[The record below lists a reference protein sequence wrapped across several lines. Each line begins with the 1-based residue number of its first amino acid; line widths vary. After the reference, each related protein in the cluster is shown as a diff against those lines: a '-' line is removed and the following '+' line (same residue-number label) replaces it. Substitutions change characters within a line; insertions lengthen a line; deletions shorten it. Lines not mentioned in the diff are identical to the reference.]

1 MGESQ
6 TVSTE
11 LEVTRIGR
19 YSVIEKLGQGAMGVV
34 YLGLDEMID
43 RKVAIKMLR
52 LDKIKSDA
60 ERKKAYDLIFQE
72 ARIIGKL
79 AHSHITAI
87 FDMGVQDHSPYLV
100 MEFVEGENIA
110 TAIKAQT
117 PMAIAEKLK
126 LVAMA
131 ARALHYAHQ
140 RGILHRDIKPAN
152 IMVLPNRAPKI
163 MDFGIS
169 RMKES
174 ASEGWETGIG
184 EEEGIILGTPNY
196 MSPEQIRGKELDQ
209 RSDLFSLAILTYE
222 WLAGRKP
229 FAGPDLKDLLKSILK
244 GTPEPL
250 AKLVGGADNDLDA
263 IIYKALEKEREN
275 RYRTTEEFSE
285 AIELYLSKQEM
296 KNASQSTAIFPYDK
310 KKVVEQLRKNY
321 FFFADF
327 SDEELFSI
335 FKMSGKERYGVGE
348 AVIQE
353 GTSGTK
359 MYIIVSG
366 QVKVVKV
373 VHGKEIEFKRLG
385 EGDCFGEMAI
395 IDKMPRSASV
405 VALEPTVVI
414 AINEVV
420 LRVSDPPLCLKLYK
434 NLAAIISEK
443 LRWSDARVLDLLTN
457 QPEGT
462 TQKI

>member
-1 MGESQ
+1 MPTAFEF
-6 TVSTE
+6 TN
-11 LEVTRIGR
+11 IGR
-19 YSVIEKLGQGAMGVV
+19 YKVIEKLGQGAMGVV
-34 YLGLDEMID
+34 YLCLDEMID
-43 RKVAIKMLR
+43 RKVAVKMLR
-52 LDKIKSDA
+52 LDKIKSDT

-79 AHSHITAI
+79 VHSHITSI
-87 FDMGVQDHSPYLV
+87 YDMGVQDNSPYLV
-100 MEFVEGENIA
+100 MEFVEGKDIA
-110 TAIKAQT
+110 SAIKTQA
-117 PMAIAEKLK
+117 PVSIAEKLRM
-126 LVAMA
+126 VAMA

-152 IMVLPNRAPKI
+152 IMILPNHSPKI

-169 RMKES
+169 RLKDAATEAWS
-174 ASEGWETGIG
+174 AGQG

-222 WLAGRKP
+222 WISGRKP
-229 FAGPDLKDLLKSILK
+229 FTGPDLKELLKSILK
-244 GTPEPL
+244 GTPDPL
-250 AKLVGGADNDLDA
+250 VKLVKGADNELDT
-263 IIYKALEKEREN
+263 IIYKALEKERDN
-275 RYRTTEEFSE
+275 RYRTAEDFSE

-296 KNASQSTAIFPYDK
+296 KNSAQSTAIFPYDK
-310 KKVVEQLRKNY
+310 KKVVDQLRKNY

-327 SDEELFSI
+327 CDEELFSI
-335 FKMSGKERYGVGE
+335 FKMSGKERYGNGE
-348 AVIQE
+348 AIVQE

-366 QVKVVKV
+366 MVKVVKDV
-373 VHGKEIEFKRLG
+373 NGKEIELKRLG
-385 EGDCFGEMAI
+385 EGDCFGELSI

-405 VALEPTVVI
+405 VAMEPTVVI

-420 LRVSDPPLCLKLYK
+420 LRTSEPALCMKLYK

-462 TQKI
+462 TRKI